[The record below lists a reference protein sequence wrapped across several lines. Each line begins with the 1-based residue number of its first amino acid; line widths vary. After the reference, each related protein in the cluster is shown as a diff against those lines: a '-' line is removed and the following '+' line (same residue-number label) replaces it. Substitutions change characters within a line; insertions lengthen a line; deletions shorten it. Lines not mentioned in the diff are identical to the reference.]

1 MFMVKREEKKSTD
14 EGAAKTSFL
23 NMILALFK
31 KRPYLVIG
39 GGFLLITIIALLIS
53 RLNSGNDINNEFQTE
68 IIERGDLIAIVGATG
83 IVEPNQSAEL
93 NWETNGRVEIVYA
106 TVNNMIEPGEIL
118 AELAD
123 NTLSQSVILAQA
135 DLVSAKRA
143 LEDLVNSNTESALA
157 YANLLE
163 AEQKLREAE
172 EERDDWNY
180 NNASDERIFNARSD
194 FLIAE
199 ENYKAAKLVYDNFT
213 DLDDDDSQ
221 KLNAME
227 VLDEEKLKR
236 DKSLRTLNY
245 ILGKSYDQQVA
256 ENFAEYDVALAQL
269 EDAQREWERVKDGP
283 NTDDISVAESKVAAA
298 EATVSLGNI
307 EAPFSGTITKAKPK
321 VGDQVV
327 AGSSAFRIDDLSKL
341 FVEVE
346 ISEVD
351 INRVSVGQR
360 ADLTFDAIIGETF
373 SGKVIEVSSVGNDT
387 GTGVDFLVTLQ
398 IIDPTVLVRPGMTA
412 AVNIIVSEIEDVLS
426 VPNRAVR
433 LKEGRRIVYIL
444 RDGEIQEIEVEFG
457 SSSDIHSEIVAG
469 DIEEGDLIVLNPP
482 MEFVTNGGPPA
493 FAR

>member
-1 MFMVKREEKKSTD
+1 
-14 EGAAKTSFL
+14 
-23 NMILALFK
+23 
-31 KRPYLVIG
+31 
-39 GGFLLITIIALLIS
+39 
-53 RLNSGNDINNEFQTE
+53 
-68 IIERGDLIAIVGATG
+68 
-83 IVEPNQSAEL
+83 
-93 NWETNGRVEIVYA
+93 
-106 TVNNMIEPGEIL
+106 MIEPGQIL

-163 AEQKLREAE
+163 AEQKLRDAE

-180 NNASDERIFNARSD
+180 KNASDERISTARSD

-199 ENYKAAKLVYDNFT
+199 ENHKAAKLVYDNLA

-221 KLNAME
+221 KLNAKGI
-227 VLDEEKLKR
+227 LDEEKLKR
-236 DKSLRTLNY
+236 DKFLRTLNY

-256 ENFAEYDVALAQL
+256 EDFAEYDVALAQL

-283 NTDDISVAESKVAAA
+283 NADDISAAESKVAAA

-307 EAPFSGTITKAKPK
+307 EAPFSGTITRANPK

-327 AGSSAFRIDDLSKL
+327 VGSSAFRIDDLSKL

-351 INRVSVGQR
+351 INRVSAGQR
-360 ADLTFDAIIGETF
+360 ADLTFDAIIGDTF
-373 SGKVIEVSSVGNDT
+373 SGKVIEVSSVGNDN

-398 IIDPTVLVRPGMTA
+398 IIDPTALVLPGMTA

-433 LKEGRRIVYIL
+433 LKEGRRIVYVL
-444 RDGEIQEIEVEFG
+444 RDGELQEVEVEFG

-469 DIEEGDLIVLNPP
+469 DIKEGNLIVLNPP

>member
-1 MFMVKREEKKSTD
+1 MVKKEEKKSTG
-14 EGAAKTSFL
+14 EVGPKVSFI
-23 NMILALFK
+23 NMIMALFK
-31 KRPYLVIG
+31 KRPYFVIG
-39 GGFLLITIIALLIS
+39 GGFVFITLIVLLIS
-53 RLNSGNDINNEFQTE
+53 KLNSGNDINNEFQTE

-93 NWETNGRVEIVYA
+93 NWETTGRVEIVYA
-106 TVNNMIEPGEIL
+106 AVNDMIEQGEIL
-118 AELAD
+118 AKLAD
-123 NTLSQSVILAQA
+123 NTLSQLVILAQA

-157 YANLLE
+157 YTNLLD
-163 AEQKLREAE
+163 AEQKLRDAE

-180 NNASDERIFNARSD
+180 NNASDERIFSARSD

-199 ENYKAAKLVYDNFT
+199 ENYKAAKLVYEKFS

-221 KLNAME
+221 KLNAKE
-227 VLDEEKLKR
+227 ILDEEKLKR

-245 ILGKSYDQQVA
+245 ILGKFYDQQVA
-256 ENFAEYDVALAQL
+256 EDFAEYDVALAQL
-269 EDAQREWERVKDGP
+269 EDVQREWERVKDGP
-283 NTDDISVAESKVAAA
+283 NADDISVAESKVAAA

-307 EAPFSGTITKAKPK
+307 EAPFNGTITRANPK
-321 VGDQVV
+321 VGDQVI
-327 AGSSAFRIDDLSKL
+327 AGSRAFRIDDLSKL

-360 ADLTFDAIIGETF
+360 TDLTFDAIIGETF
-373 SGKVIEVSSVGNDT
+373 SGKVIEVSSVGNDN
-387 GTGVDFLVTLQ
+387 GTGVDFLVTLK
-398 IIDPTVLVRPGMTA
+398 IIDPTALVHPGMTA

-444 RDGEIQEIEVEFG
+444 RNGEIQEVEVEFG
-457 SSSDIHSEIVAG
+457 SSSDVHSEIIAG
-469 DIEEGDLIVLNPP
+469 DIQEGDLIVLNPP
-482 MEFVTNGGPPA
+482 MEFATNGGPPA
-493 FAR
+493 FMR